1 MSCSEQWPGKVA
13 VVTGSGAGIGAA
25 TAQWLARKG
34 VAVLAATYEPNEGGE
49 EIVQRIVDSGGKA
62 VIAFGDVAEE
72 SDVEG
77 LFEVAR
83 NLFGPVDILVQ
94 AAGGM
99 SKVSRITDMSTDE
112 WDRLQAVNLR
122 SAFLGIRAAL
132 PSMIERG
139 WGRIVTV
146 ASEAG
151 RMPVRVTSP
160 AYAAAKAGVVGL
172 TKHVARE
179 VAATGVTIN
188 ATAPSVTVSPR
199 VLAGYGERLESVMK
213 EHPAQR
219 LAEPEEQAAA
229 IVFLCSPEA
238 SYING
243 ACIDVTCGAVN
254 I

>member
-1 MSCSEQWPGKVA
+1 M
-13 VVTGSGAGIGAA
+13 T
-25 TAQWLARKG
+25 
-34 VAVLAATYEPNEGGE
+34 
-49 EIVQRIVDSGGKA
+49 
-62 VIAFGDVAEE
+62 
-72 SDVEG
+72 
-77 LFEVAR
+77 
-83 NLFGPVDILVQ
+83 
-94 AAGGM
+94 
-99 SKVSRITDMSTDE
+99 KVSRITDMSTDE

-122 SAFLGIRAAL
+122 SVFLGVRASL

-146 ASEAG
+146 SSEAG

-160 AYAAAKAGVVGL
+160 AYAAAKAGVLGL
-172 TKHVARE
+172 TRHVARE

-188 ATAPSVTVSPR
+188 ATAPSVTLSPR
-199 VLAGYGERLESVMK
+199 VLAGYGDRLESVRM

-243 ACIDVTCGAVN
+243 ACIDVTGGAVN

>member
-1 MSCSEQWPGKVA
+1 MSCSEQWLDKVA

-49 EIVQRIVDSGGKA
+49 EIVQHIVDSGEKS
-62 VIAFGDVAEE
+62 VIAFGDVAKE